1 MDKYASRVR
10 TPDENQAFLEEHP
23 ELLHEHCMGAWWR
36 ERSHACTLR
45 GVGRDA
51 AERVACGALGRG
63 VSALMCASPASHAGY
78 LLMEAL
84 TLGMDDKKA
93 RVAAQPH
100 SRTPDADNALPGG
113 DEARG

>member
-23 ELLHEHCMGAWWR
+23 ELLHEHCMGARRR

-51 AERVACGALGRG
+51 GERVACGALGRS
-63 VSALMCASPASHAGY
+63 VSVM
-78 LLMEAL
+78 
-84 TLGMDDKKA
+84 
-93 RVAAQPH
+93 R
-100 SRTPDADNALPGG
+100 
-113 DEARG
+113 